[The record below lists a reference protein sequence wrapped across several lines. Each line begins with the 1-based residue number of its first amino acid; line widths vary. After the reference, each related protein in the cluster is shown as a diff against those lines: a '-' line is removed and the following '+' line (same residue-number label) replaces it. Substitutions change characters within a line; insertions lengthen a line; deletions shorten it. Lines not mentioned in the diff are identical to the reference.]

1 MKAIDE
7 VTDLKSHPSNYL
19 RNRIRAF
26 PEYEPTQIY
35 LTVYAVK
42 TDLESVLGK
51 GIFKAKALIFYFHKI
66 TEKRFDIRKYQP
78 PNIHSNR

>member
-1 MKAIDE
+1 MKAINE

-19 RNRIRAF
+19 QNTIRAF

-51 GIFKAKALIFYFHKI
+51 GSLKARA
-66 TEKRFDIRKYQP
+66 
-78 PNIHSNR
+78 

>member
-51 GIFKAKALIFYFHKI
+51 GILKAKA
-66 TEKRFDIRKYQP
+66 
-78 PNIHSNR
+78 

>member
-1 MKAIDE
+1 MKTLNE

-19 RNRIRAF
+19 RNTIRAF
-26 PEYEPTQIY
+26 PAYEPTQIY

-51 GIFKAKALIFYFHKI
+51 GILKAKA
-66 TEKRFDIRKYQP
+66 
-78 PNIHSNR
+78 